1 MQGAVPKFRCAHRRC
16 CSVGCLSGPAPCAQH
31 ADPMREGQRTLRAVE
46 HAPSTLDMNYKMS
59 HARSDAASRPSAN
72 LSKGY
77 SAVFATVF
85 IWSVPSLFMFY
96 LNRYYDPWA
105 QNFYRYSVACIA
117 IAPLLLYQIRRGG
130 PRIDMHAV
138 KLCLLPCLPN
148 VVHQVTQVMALFYI
162 GPGV

>member
-1 MQGAVPKFRCAHRRC
+1 
-16 CSVGCLSGPAPCAQH
+16 
-31 ADPMREGQRTLRAVE
+31 
-46 HAPSTLDMNYKMS
+46 MNYKTS
-59 HARSDAASRPSAN
+59 PARSDAVSLRSAN

-105 QNFYRYSVACIA
+105 QNFYRYSVACVA

-138 KLCLLPCLPN
+138 KLVYCHACQRGPSSHPGDGAFLYWTGVYTIFTRASVISLPFWRWHSFQRNASLSGNGNSSLAPCSD
-148 VVHQVTQVMALFYI
+148 
-162 GPGV
+162 

>member
-1 MQGAVPKFRCAHRRC
+1 MRRR
-16 CSVGCLSGPAPCAQH
+16 QH
-31 ADPMREGQRTLRAVE
+31 ATVVE
-46 HAPSTLDMNYKMS
+46 HARTSLDMNYKTS
-59 HARSDAASRPSAN
+59 PDHSDASSRSSAN

-117 IAPLLLYQIRRGG
+117 IAPLLVYKIVRGG
-130 PRIDMHAV
+130 RGLNSHGV
-138 KLCLLPCLPN
+138 NLCLLPCLQN
-148 VVHQVTQVMALFYI
+148 VVHKVTQVMALFFF
-162 GPGV
+162 GPGFYTIFTRASVFFPPLRALAFFPEDRVVIRQ